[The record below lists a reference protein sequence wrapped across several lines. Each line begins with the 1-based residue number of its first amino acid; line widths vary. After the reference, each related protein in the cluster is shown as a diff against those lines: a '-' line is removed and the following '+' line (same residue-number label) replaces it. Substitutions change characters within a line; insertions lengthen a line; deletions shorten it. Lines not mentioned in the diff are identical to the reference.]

1 MCGAARERE
10 EEEDEKGLVLTSL
23 PSHLSIL
30 ILESDP
36 SGHKQPSCIFQ
47 EEKCFESEPYCLFF
61 IQDTQ
66 KLISRGRS
74 LFCRGRGTMSG
85 SLSFL

>member
-1 MCGAARERE
+1 MYGAARERE

-36 SGHKQPSCIFQ
+36 SGQNNQAVYSRKKSALSQS
-47 EEKCFESEPYCLFF
+47 
-61 IQDTQ
+61 
-66 KLISRGRS
+66 LIA
-74 LFCRGRGTMSG
+74 F
-85 SLSFL
+85 SLSKILKS